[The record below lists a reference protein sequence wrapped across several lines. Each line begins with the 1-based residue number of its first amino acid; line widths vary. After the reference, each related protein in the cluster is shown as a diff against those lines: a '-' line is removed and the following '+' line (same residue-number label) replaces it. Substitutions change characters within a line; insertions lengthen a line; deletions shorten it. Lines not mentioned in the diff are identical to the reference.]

1 MKLGIKVIF
10 IECDC
15 KHFRQSTILDYYLT
29 ILPILYIFLDV
40 VKVLGQIVNF
50 INNTNN
56 INNINNN
63 MIMSRIHDSYIIYYN
78 YIILLYY
85 YII

>member
-15 KHFRQSTILDYYLT
+15 KHFRESTILDGKFTYSAY
-29 ILPILYIFLDV
+29 FLDV
-40 VKVLGQIVNF
+40 VKVLGQIVNL

-63 MIMSRIHDSYIIYYN
+63 MIIFY
-78 YIILLYY
+78 
-85 YII
+85 